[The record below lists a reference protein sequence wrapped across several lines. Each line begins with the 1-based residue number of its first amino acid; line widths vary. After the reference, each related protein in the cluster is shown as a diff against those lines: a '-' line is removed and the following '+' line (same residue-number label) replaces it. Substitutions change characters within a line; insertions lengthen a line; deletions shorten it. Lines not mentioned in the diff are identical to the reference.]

1 MLCCLLIKTVLLNN
15 QKTLSQVN
23 ISALEFG
30 NDFRKEVTT
39 TAAVHVIGISG
50 DISSGRLTIAD
61 TTYMLNFYIISKA

>member
-39 TAAVHVIGISG
+39 TAAVHVTGIGG
-50 DISSGRLTIAD
+50 DLSFGRLTIAD
-61 TTYMLNFYIISKA
+61 TMFDLI

>member
-39 TAAVHVIGISG
+39 TAAVHVTGISG

-61 TTYMLNFYIISKA
+61 TIYMLNFDIISKA

>member
-39 TAAVHVIGISG
+39 TAAVDVTGIGG
-50 DISSGRLTIAD
+50 DLSSGRLTIAD
-61 TTYMLNFYIISKA
+61 TMFDLI

>member
-1 MLCCLLIKTVLLNN
+1 MLLLNQN
-15 QKTLSQVN
+15 SIILQPKTLSQVN

-30 NDFRKEVTT
+30 NGFRKEVTT
-39 TAAVHVIGISG
+39 TAAVHVTGISG

>member
-30 NDFRKEVTT
+30 NGFRKEVTT
-39 TAAVHVIGISG
+39 TAAVHVTGISG

-61 TTYMLNFYIISKA
+61 TMFDLI